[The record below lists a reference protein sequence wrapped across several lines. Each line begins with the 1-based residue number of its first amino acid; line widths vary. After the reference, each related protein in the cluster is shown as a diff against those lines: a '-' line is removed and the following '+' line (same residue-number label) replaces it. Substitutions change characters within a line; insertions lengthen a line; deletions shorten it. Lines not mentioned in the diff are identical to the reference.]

1 MKFKSRFDDST
12 RKLLEASWR
21 FRRLLKLCRHDLRT
35 PPGTIKTASQ
45 LVLAGKCGEMTPEI
59 EKLVSM
65 MSANADKTLTLVEL
79 VTSLVTVEQEWVPL
93 QLVEIDV
100 KAFLTKRLAGR
111 PVEITYAEEPRV
123 LADGEKFSAVVD
135 FLLDD
140 ASANAVGNSP
150 IEVHVSTLEGRRKTD
165 NGRLLRLSLG
175 VENRHDGA
183 RLTQRFDEA
192 MESSSE
198 ALDDLTLC
206 REVCRLHGGNLNFAG
221 LNPYPVIDLYLPR
234 LVTKS

>member
-65 MSANADKTLTLVEL
+65 MSSNADKALTLIEL
-79 VTSLVTVEQEWVPL
+79 VTSLVTVEPEWIPL
-93 QLVEIDV
+93 PLVELDV
-100 KAFLTKRLAGR
+100 KAFLTERLAGR
-111 PVEITYAEEPRV
+111 AAEVTYAESPRVQADREKLSVVVDYLLDDVFANAVDGAPVEI
-123 LADGEKFSAVVD
+123 
-135 FLLDD
+135 
-140 ASANAVGNSP
+140 
-150 IEVHVSTLEGRRKTD
+150 HVSTVEGRRKTD
-165 NGRLLRLSLG
+165 SGRLLRISIG
-175 VENRHDGA
+175 VENRRDGA
-183 RLTQRFDEA
+183 QLTQRFDEA
-192 MESSSE
+192 LESALE
-198 ALDDLTLC
+198 TLDDLTLC

-221 LNPYPVIDLYLPR
+221 INPYPVIDLYLPR
-234 LVTKS
+234 LT